1 MRRAVQLEEKP
12 TPLEKNQIQRGGRS
26 VEKMLEIR
34 DVKKNFGGI
43 KALDGCSMMFERG
56 QITGLIGPNG
66 AGKTTL
72 FNTITGFY
80 QADSGS
86 IRYMDN
92 ELIGLHPHQIFAQK
106 IVRTFQ
112 VPREMKSMTVLE
124 NLMLVPENQ
133 LGEKLFNTWF
143 RTALVD
149 KEEDEIREKALEV
162 LEFVNLIH
170 LKDEF
175 ASNLSGGQKKLLEL
189 ARVMMAEPE
198 TILLDEPGA
207 GVNPTLM
214 KKILGMIRELNT
226 TGKTFIVIEH
236 DMDMIMDLCNPI
248 IVMNR
253 GQTLTQGEP
262 EEIRNDDRVL
272 EAYLGE

>member
-1 MRRAVQLEEKP
+1 
-12 TPLEKNQIQRGGRS
+12 
-26 VEKMLEIR
+26 MLEIH
-34 DVKKNFGGI
+34 DVNKNFGGI
-43 KALDGCSMMFERG
+43 RALDGCSMMFEKG

-72 FNTITGFY
+72 FNIITGFY

-86 IRYMDN
+86 IRYQEN
-92 ELIGLHPHQIFAQK
+92 ELIGLLPHQIFAQK
-106 IVRTFQ
+106 IARTFQ

-143 RTALVD
+143 RTALVE
-149 KEEDEIREKALEV
+149 KEEEEIQEQALEV
-162 LEFVNLIH
+162 LEFVDLIH
-170 LKDEF
+170 LKDEY
-175 ASNLSGGQKKLLEL
+175 AANLSGGQKKLLEL

-214 KKILGMIRELNT
+214 KKILGFIRELNT
-226 TGKTFIVIEH
+226 RGKTFIVIEH

-248 IVMNR
+248 IVMSR

-262 EEIRNDDRVL
+262 EMVRNDDRVL